1 MKLIV
6 GLGNPGKRYEDTR
19 HNVGFKIVDLFARH
33 ANVYVDKPR
42 EQALVGEMNYAG
54 EKIMLIKPQT
64 YMNLSGQAVGNIAR
78 WHKIESQ
85 NILVIYDDLDL
96 PVGQLR
102 LRIKGGAGGH
112 NGVISTIAHLGTAE
126 FPRMRIG
133 IGRPPAGM
141 DVADY
146 VLDCFLPAERE
157 LVAAVAERAT
167 EALTT
172 WLKKGITAA
181 MNDYSK

>member
-6 GLGNPGKRYEDTR
+6 GLGNPGKQYEDTR
-19 HNVGFKIVDLFARH
+19 HNVGFKIVDLFARR
-33 ANVYVDKPR
+33 ANINIDKFK
-42 EQALVGEMNYAG
+42 EQALVGEMNFAG

-78 WHKIESQ
+78 WHKIDPQ

-102 LRIKGGAGGH
+102 LRVKGGAGGH

-146 VLDCFLPAERE
+146 VLGCFLPTERD
-157 LVAAVAERAT
+157 LIVPVAERAID
-167 EALTT
+167 ALTA
-172 WLKKGITAA
+172 WLEKGITAA
-181 MNDYSK
+181 MNSFSK